1 MIDGSYAKKITMHLV
16 VYGRVQGVGFRESMR
31 RKAENLRVSGWV
43 KNRVDSAVEAAVHGD
58 PDAVGAIVRWAHRGP
73 EMATVERV
81 EVEPAEGSY
90 SDFDVIWW

>member
-1 MIDGSYAKKITMHLV
+1 MRLV

-31 RKAENLRVSGWV
+31 RKADNLGVYGWV
-43 KNRVDSAVEAAVHGD
+43 KNRADSAVEAAVHGD
-58 PDAVGAIVRWAHRGP
+58 PDLVGAIVRWAHRGP
-73 EMATVERV
+73 EMATVEHV